1 VCFTVVVPELVVDPL
16 ELPPELD
23 PPDERGVV
31 LRGAVDV
38 GAGANGATTTG
49 AVAAA
54 RSAADIESSV
64 AWFRAARARLSAE
77 FWSDLEHA
85 NAPRIAVAA
94 RKFRILMVRVLI
106 RGVNKV

>member
-1 VCFTVVVPELVVDPL
+1 LTVVVPELVVVVPL
-16 ELPPELD
+16 EVAGAELPPELD
-23 PPDERGVV
+23 PPELERRVVV
-31 LRGAVDV
+31 LRGAVDA

-64 AWFRAARARLSAE
+64 AWFLAASARLSVE

-85 NAPRIAVAA
+85 NAPMIAVTA
-94 RKFRILMVRVLI
+94 RIFRILIFVSC
-106 RGVNKV
+106 N